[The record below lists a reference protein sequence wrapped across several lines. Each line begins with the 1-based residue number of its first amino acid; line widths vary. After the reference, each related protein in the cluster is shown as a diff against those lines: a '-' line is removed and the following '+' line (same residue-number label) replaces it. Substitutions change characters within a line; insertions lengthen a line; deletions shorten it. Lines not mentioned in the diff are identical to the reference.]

1 MKHIGVLIGTFN
13 PIHNGHLLMAE
24 TAFNFTDLEQIIF
37 VPSPLSPFK
46 VTNNLVP
53 FEDRC
58 NMIQC
63 AILPYKNFSVSRI
76 EEKLDYPTYT
86 YKTLAELSKEYEN
99 DCQLS
104 LIIGGDNF
112 QNIEKWKNFE
122 TILANYSIIVI
133 ERNHIEVQSHRINL
147 MKKYKV
153 LDIQTYSFLSNEISS
168 SIVRNLIRENKLIN
182 SLVPLETINYI
193 NKHNLYKI

>member
-1 MKHIGVLIGTFN
+1 MKHIGILIGTFN

-63 AILPYKNFSVSRI
+63 AISPYKNFSVSRI

-112 QNIEKWKNFE
+112 QNIEKWRNFE
-122 TILANYSIIVI
+122 TILENYPIIVI

-147 MKKYKV
+147 MKNYKV

>member
-1 MKHIGVLIGTFN
+1 MKNIGVLIGTFN

-99 DCQLS
+99 DCQLL